1 MHARHNFLKIIRQS
15 FLGSLTTFEHLKVA
29 RENMIP
35 FQSQRAKPSRSKA
48 APSLRL
54 DDSCPLADC
63 ASSFLE
69 WSFGETSQS
78 LSIAKRRPSSMRLN
92 NVGRTENKEVGVTS
106 VSNMFDAGT
115 LAAISRSSF

>member
-48 APSLRL
+48 APSFRL
-54 DDSCPLADC
+54 DDSCPLADS
-63 ASSFLE
+63 ASSLLE
-69 WSFGETSQS
+69 WSFGETIQG
-78 LSIAKRRPSSMRLN
+78 LSIGKRRPPSMRLN
-92 NVGRTENKEVGVTS
+92 NVGRTENKKVGVTS
-106 VSNMFDAGT
+106 VSIMFDAGT
-115 LAAISRSSF
+115 LAEISRSSF